1 MTNRSKQV
9 HQSHNHGLKGQTNFD
24 RIVDGSPHKIRGIT
38 QICMFRGGRVQ
49 GLISAAHFES
59 LPLWFRLPSR
69 WRREAVHLLTKPR
82 NTQARRPEGKRV
94 LALAGVRHQK
104 KLTVDLTSRKD
115 AIRCQR
121 PEECMSG
128 IGRPIAFPQVLPRTL
143 KSPNQKRQIWKVIVG
158 CRQSTLECIVVWTQR
173 VP

>member
-1 MTNRSKQV
+1 MVSKAKPTLTESLMGARTKFV
-9 HQSHNHGLKGQTNFD
+9 ESHRLSCFVVAGF
-24 RIVDGSPHKIRGIT
+24 
-38 QICMFRGGRVQ
+38 Q
-49 GLISAAHFES
+49 GLITAAHFES

-115 AIRCQR
+115 AIQCQR
-121 PEECMSG
+121 PGECMSG
-128 IGRPIAFPQVLPRTL
+128 IGRPIAFPIFCHEP
-143 KSPNQKRQIWKVIVG
+143 
-158 CRQSTLECIVVWTQR
+158 
-173 VP
+173 